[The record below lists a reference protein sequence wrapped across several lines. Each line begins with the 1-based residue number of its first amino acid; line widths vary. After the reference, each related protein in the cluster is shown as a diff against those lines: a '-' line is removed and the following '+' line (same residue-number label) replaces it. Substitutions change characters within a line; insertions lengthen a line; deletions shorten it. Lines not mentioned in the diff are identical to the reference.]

1 MFLDYYKLND
11 QPFGV
16 TPDPGFLFLSP
27 THREA
32 LASLYY
38 GVTAG
43 RGFVALI
50 AQPGMGKTTLLF
62 KLLQHLG
69 TSARTVF
76 IFQNQCSPRDFLR
89 DLLVDLGMNDSDGD
103 LVRIQS
109 ELNKVL
115 LRESHA
121 GKRFVLVIDEAQN
134 LDPSVLELLRMLS
147 NFETPRQKLMNIVLA
162 GQPQLAE
169 TLDSP
174 GLVQFRERVS
184 IIARLKAFT
193 DEETRLNIDHRLRLA
208 GYDCQHPLFTE
219 RALAMIASFSDGIP
233 RNINNI
239 CFNALSLGCTL
250 KQRTIDGDVVREV
263 LDDLNLGS
271 LYRDVAIGAVP
282 ARSTSTTPLQHSA
295 GTANTV
301 REVVPTNWARKF
313 VLAATL
319 LSAVAW
325 PVTAGQR
332 EAEVIAPQRPA
343 AVANK
348 ISMAVTSLPALP
360 VSTGFAGSQVLGS
373 TNAADVIPAATSE
386 TKLRTTEPWSSA
398 AEQDTMNILRTVRV
412 VPNQTLYQISVEN
425 LGKYD
430 NATLQR
436 IRELN
441 PWLNNP
447 DYIQAG
453 REIRMPGLAEV
464 PGNGFPTL
472 EEATNS
478 LALKGDKYE
487 QKF

>member
-1 MFLDYYKLND
+1 MFLEYYKLND

-89 DLLVDLGMNDSDGD
+89 DLLVDLGVNDSDGD
-103 LVRIQS
+103 LVRIQL

-134 LDPSVLELLRMLS
+134 LDPSVLELVRMLS

-174 GLVQFRERVS
+174 DLVQLRQRVS
-184 IIARLKAFT
+184 IIARLNAFT
-193 DEETRLNIDHRLRLA
+193 DEETRLYIDHRLRVV

-239 CFNALSLGCTL
+239 CFNALSLGCAL
-250 KQRTIDGDVVREV
+250 KLRTIDGDLVREV

-271 LYRDVAIGAVP
+271 LYRNVAIGAVP

-295 GTANTV
+295 STANTV
-301 REVVPTNWARKF
+301 REEAPTNWARKF

-319 LSAVAW
+319 LLAVAW
-325 PVTAGQR
+325 PVTAGQG
-332 EAEVIAPQRPA
+332 EAEVITPQRPA
-343 AVANK
+343 VAK
-348 ISMAVTSLPALP
+348 QISMDVTSLPALS
-360 VSTGFAGSQVLGS
+360 VSAGFAGSQVLGS
-373 TNAADVIPAATSE
+373 PNAADVIPAATSE
-386 TKLRTTEPWSSA
+386 AKLRTTEPWLNS
-398 AEQDTMNILRTVRV
+398 AEQDTMNVLRTVRV
-412 VPNQTLYQISVEN
+412 VPNQTLYRISVEN

-430 NATLQR
+430 SATLR
-436 IRELN
+436 KIRELN
-441 PWLNNP
+441 PSLSNP
-447 DYIQAG
+447 AYIQSG
-453 REIRMPGLAEV
+453 WEIRMPRLGEV
-464 PGNGFPTL
+464 PDNAFPAL
-472 EEATNS
+472 EKATNS
-478 LALKGDKYE
+478 LALKAE
-487 QKF
+487 QP

>member
-1 MFLDYYKLND
+1 MFLEYYKLND

-50 AQPGMGKTTLLF
+50 AEPGMGKTTLLF

-89 DLLVDLGMNDSDGD
+89 DLLVDLGVNDSDGD

-121 GKRFVLVIDEAQN
+121 GKRIVLVIDEAQN
-134 LDPSVLELLRMLS
+134 LDPSVLELVRLLS

-162 GQPQLAE
+162 GQPQLAR

-174 GLVQFRERVS
+174 DLVQLRQRVS
-184 IIARLKAFT
+184 IIARLNPFT
-193 DEETRLNIDHRLRLA
+193 DEETRLYIDHRLRVV
-208 GYDCQHPLFTE
+208 GYDCQHPLFTK
-219 RALAMIASFSDGIP
+219 RALAMIASFSKGIP

-239 CFNALSLGCTL
+239 CFNALSLGCAL

-263 LDDLNLGS
+263 LDDLDLS
-271 LYRDVAIGAVP
+271 PLRRDAATSAVS
-282 ARSTSTTPLQHSA
+282 ARSTSTALLQHSA
-295 GTANTV
+295 STASTV
-301 REVVPTNWARKF
+301 RERVPTNWARKF

-319 LSAVAW
+319 LLAVAW
-325 PVTAGQR
+325 PVGAGQKQT
-332 EAEVIAPQRPA
+332 EVITPQMP
-343 AVANK
+343 AVAK
-348 ISMAVTSLPALP
+348 QLSTAVTSLPALP
-360 VSTGFAGSQVLGS
+360 VSTGFAGSLGS
-373 TNAADVIPAATSE
+373 TNAANVIPATTSK
-386 TKLRTTEPWSSA
+386 TKLRATEPWSSS
-398 AEQDTMNILRTVRV
+398 AEKDTMNVLRTVRV
-412 VPNQTLYQISVEN
+412 VPNQTLYRISVEN

-430 NATLQR
+430 NATLQK

-447 DYIQAG
+447 AHIQSG
-453 REIRMPGLAEV
+453 WEIRMPRLAEV
-464 PGNGFPTL
+464 PGNAFPTL
-472 EEATNS
+472 EKATNS
-478 LALKGDKYE
+478 LALKAEKP
-487 QKF
+487 

>member
-1 MFLDYYKLND
+1 
-11 QPFGV
+11 
-16 TPDPGFLFLSP
+16 
-27 THREA
+27 
-32 LASLYY
+32 
-38 GVTAG
+38 
-43 RGFVALI
+43 VALI

-76 IFQNQCSPRDFLR
+76 IFQNQCSPRDFLS
-89 DLLVDLGMNDSDGD
+89 DLLVDLGLNDSDGD

-134 LDPSVLELLRMLS
+134 LHPSVLELVRMLS

-174 GLVQFRERVS
+174 ELVQLRQRVS
-184 IIARLKAFT
+184 IIARLNAFT
-193 DEETRLNIDHRLRLA
+193 DEGTRLYIDHRLRLA
-208 GYDCQHPLFTE
+208 GYDGRHPLFTK
-219 RALAMIASFSDGIP
+219 RALAMIASLSEGIP

-239 CFNALSLGCTL
+239 CFNALSLGCAL
-250 KQRTIDGDVVREV
+250 KQRTVDVDVVREV
-263 LDDLNLGS
+263 LDDLDLS
-271 LYRDVAIGAVP
+271 PLRRDAAIGAVP
-282 ARSTSTTPLQHSA
+282 ARSTSTTLFQHFASA
-295 GTANTV
+295 ANTAQ
-301 REVVPTNWARKF
+301 EVVPTNWTREF

-325 PVTAGQR
+325 PVTAGQG
-332 EAEVIAPQRPA
+332 EAEVINPQRP

-386 TKLRTTEPWSSA
+386 TTLRAREPWSSS
-398 AEQDTMNILRTVRV
+398 AEKDTMNVLRTVRV

-430 NATLQR
+430 NATLQK

-447 DYIQAG
+447 AYIQSG
-453 REIRMPGLAEV
+453 WEIRMPCLAEV
-464 PGNGFPTL
+464 PGNALPTV
-472 EEATNS
+472 EKATNS
-478 LALKGDKYE
+478 LALKAE
-487 QKF
+487 QP

>member
-1 MFLDYYKLND
+1 MFLEYYKLND

-50 AQPGMGKTTLLF
+50 APPGMGKTTLLF

-89 DLLVDLGMNDSDGD
+89 GLLIDLGVNDSDGD

-134 LDPSVLELLRMLS
+134 LDPSVLELVRMLS
-147 NFETPRQKLMNIVLA
+147 NFETPRQKLMTIVLA

-174 GLVQFRERVS
+174 NLVQLRQRVS

-193 DEETRLNIDHRLRLA
+193 DEETRLYIDHRLRLA

-239 CFNALSLGCTL
+239 CFNALSLGCAL

-263 LDDLNLGS
+263 LDDLDLGS
-271 LYRDVAIGAVP
+271 LHRDVTIGMVP

-295 GTANTV
+295 STSNTV
-301 REVVPTNWARKF
+301 REVAPTSWARKF

-319 LSAVAW
+319 LLAIAW

-332 EAEVIAPQRPA
+332 EAEVITPQRPA
-343 AVANK
+343 F
-348 ISMAVTSLPALP
+348 SMDATSLPALP
-360 VSTGFAGSQVLGS
+360 VPPGFAGSEVLGS
-373 TNAADVIPAATSE
+373 TNAADVISAATSDAN
-386 TKLRTTEPWSSA
+386 LRTTEPGSSS
-398 AEQDTMNILRTVRV
+398 AEQDTMNVLRAVRV
-412 VPNQTLYQISVEN
+412 VPNQTLYQISVAN

-430 NATLQR
+430 AETVR
-436 IRELN
+436 KIRELN
-441 PWLNNP
+441 PWLSNP
-447 DYIQAG
+447 SYIQSG
-453 REIRMPGLAEV
+453 WEIRMPRLAEV
-464 PGNGFPTL
+464 PGNAVPTL
-472 EEATNS
+472 EKATNS
-478 LALKGDKYE
+478 LALKAE
-487 QKF
+487 QP